1 MNILILN
8 GGPEGERGALH
19 RAIRESAE
27 AELRGRGHTVTAF
40 DLAGMS
46 VKPCLG
52 CFACWLKHPGLCVF
66 KDDQEGVVKAMATS
80 DTAIWI
86 TPITFGGYAP
96 ALKNS
101 LDRSI
106 PAILP
111 FFIKFHGEIH
121 HPSRYPKRRRLAVFG
136 TRPSPDPGAERIF
149 EDLVRRN
156 ALNLNSEEPRTAVLY
171 ENTNAAEI
179 PGRVRE
185 LLRAAEAL

>member
-8 GGPEGERGALH
+8 GGPQGERGALP
-19 RAIRESAE
+19 RKIRESVE
-27 AELRGRGHTVTAF
+27 EELRGRGHAVSAF
-40 DLAGMS
+40 DLAGMT

-52 CFACWLKHPGLCVF
+52 CFACWLKHPGLCAF

-80 DTAIWI
+80 DTEIWI

-111 FFIKFHGEIH
+111 FFIKIHGEIH
-121 HPSRYPKRRRLAVFG
+121 HPSRYPKRRKLAVVG
-136 TRPSPDPGAERIF
+136 TRPAPDADAERIF

-156 ALNLNSEEPRTAVLY
+156 ALNLNSEEPRTAILY
-171 ENTNAAEI
+171 ETMNAAEI
-179 PGRVRE
+179 PARVRD
-185 LLRAAEAL
+185 LLRATEAL